1 MIEVHRL
8 NGTAFYINCDHIET
22 MEETPDT
29 VIHLTNDKTY
39 VVTEKAEEII
49 DRIIAYKN
57 NIVKPIIK
65 KNSFLE

>member
-8 NGTAFYINCDHIET
+8 NGSPFYINCDHIET

-29 VIHLTNDKTY
+29 VVHLTNDRTY

-49 DRIIAYKN
+49 NKIVSYKSRISLPSIN
-57 NIVKPIIK
+57 R
-65 KNSFLE
+65 